1 MFSDFW
7 CKGTIKKQPGKCIIR
22 ITKTIFPQKGVPLHQ
37 NSKVKLKKG
46 YDHADGWFI
55 YTLLY
60 I

>member
-1 MFSDFW
+1 MHY
-7 CKGTIKKQPGKCIIR
+7 TYNENY
-22 ITKTIFPQKGVPLHQ
+22 FPQKGVPLHQ
-37 NSKVKLKKG
+37 NSKVKLKRG

>member
-1 MFSDFW
+1 MHY
-7 CKGTIKKQPGKCIIR
+7 TYNENY
-22 ITKTIFPQKGVPLHQ
+22 FPQKGVPLHQ

-46 YDHADGWFI
+46 HDHADGWFI